1 MVPIRGRV
9 LQNQFEIVVPSST
22 ILAEPPVAVA
32 VLERVAK
39 KHGTLEV
46 AKAYLEHLYAPEG
59 QEIAA
64 RDFYRP
70 RLAAVAFPWRH

>member
-22 ILAEPPVAVA
+22 ILAEPPVAV
-32 VLERVAK
+32 VERVAK

-46 AKAYLEHLYAPEG
+46 ALAYLEHLYAPEG